1 MPVTEES
8 VVIDK
13 PVDEVFAFFADPEN
27 APVYM
32 TNVMDYELVSG
43 EGGKEGSVSRATVKV
58 AGRRIE
64 LTEEL
69 ARVEPGRDQHRR
81 SVKSPIRYETVYRFE
96 PVETG
101 TRVTFHQD
109 TEDVGNFFGRF
120 TQPVVEKLY
129 ARDVRNNLEHAKQL
143 LEEGDAIEG

>member
-8 VVIDK
+8 IIIDK
-13 PVDEVFAFFADPEN
+13 PVDEVFAFFAAAEN

-43 EGGKEGSVSRATVKV
+43 EGGKEGSLARATVKV
-58 AGRRIE
+58 AGRKIE

-69 ARVEPGRDQHRR
+69 ARVEPGRAQHRR
-81 SVKSPIRYETVYRFE
+81 SVKSPIRYETVFRFD

-101 TRVTFHQD
+101 TRVTFRQD
-109 TEDVGNFFGRF
+109 TEEVGSFFVKF

-143 LEEGDAIEG
+143 LEEGDADEG